1 MCVCGS
7 DKSVS
12 TVLKAMS
19 DVRRILR
26 QLYDE
31 EALGYAANTDS
42 YADFPGLKE
51 DVESFVTRL
60 ERSALILDLGSG
72 PGRDSRYL
80 AARGFSVVAADFS
93 LEMLRI
99 GRSEEVAQVQADM
112 VQLPFRSNTF
122 AGAWVCGSLLHLP
135 SCNHDRALVELL
147 RVLAPGGLAAV
158 SMKAGKGEG
167 WTEGRSI
174 KRQRWFTLVDP
185 TEFVSTLAS
194 KGFVKTSWSWCN
206 RGSWFI
212 AWGVKAEL

>member
-1 MCVCGS
+1 MYVCGS
-7 DKSVS
+7 GKLVLA
-12 TVLKAMS
+12 VLKAMS
-19 DVRRILR
+19 DVRWMLR

-31 EALGYAANTDS
+31 EAFGYAANTDS

-51 DVESFVTRL
+51 DVDSFVAQF

-99 GRSEEVAQVQADM
+99 GRSAEVAQVQADM
-112 VQLPFRSNTF
+112 VQLPFRSNMF
-122 AGAWVCGSLLHLP
+122 AGAWVCASLLHLP
-135 SCNHDRALVELL
+135 SCNHDQALTELL

-158 SMKAGKGEG
+158 SMKAGEGEG

-174 KRQRWFTLVDP
+174 KRRRWFTLVDP
-185 TEFVSTLAS
+185 TEFVATLAS
-194 KGFVKTSWSWCN
+194 KGFMETSWSWCN

-212 AWGVKAEL
+212 AWGLKAE